1 MNKKD
6 MIVKEINDIRRINL
20 HLHTRASDGSLSPAQ
35 LVKQAKNI
43 GLDLIS
49 ITDHDTMDAYKQIP
63 EDNAPLRILPGMEI
77 SSMHQGNDVHILAYG
92 CDFRNKALIELSEN
106 YLIGRRDRAIKMIE
120 LLSELGIDIEIEEVV
135 AMAGSGELIVRP
147 HIAQVLVQRGY
158 VRTKNEAF
166 EKYIGNFKPAFAP
179 KPEVSVPDVISV
191 IQGAG
196 GFAVVA
202 HPGKLSSP
210 DLVEEFITYGLDGIE
225 VWHPDHYQY
234 QVDEFITIAQN
245 NGLYMTAGSDFHGEN
260 KDSVLYDNVPATE
273 LILESVRKL
282 YLEYKC
288 RNR

>member
-1 MNKKD
+1 

-20 HLHTRASDGSLSPAQ
+20 HLHSRASDGSLTPMQ
-35 LVKQAKNI
+35 LIKQAKNI

-63 EDNAPLRILPGMEI
+63 ADNAPLRILPGMEI

-92 CDFRNKALIELSEN
+92 CDFENKALIELSEK
-106 YLIGRRDRAIKMIE
+106 YLVGRRDRAIKMIE
-120 LLSELGIDIEIEEVV
+120 LLGELGMDIQLEDVI

-147 HIAQVLVQRGY
+147 HIAQVLVQQGY

-179 KPEVSVPDVISV
+179 KPDFPVPDVISV
-191 IQGAG
+191 IHGAG
-196 GFAVVA
+196 GFAVIA
-202 HPGKLSSP
+202 HPGKLSDP
-210 DLVEEFITYGLDGIE
+210 DYIEEFITFGIDGLE

-260 KDSVLYDNVPATE
+260 KDSLLYDTVPACE
-273 LILESVRKL
+273 IILESVRKL
-282 YLEYKC
+282 YREYKC
-288 RNR
+288 RDR

>member
-1 MNKKD
+1 
-6 MIVKEINDIRRINL
+6 MIVKEIKDIRRINL
-20 HLHTRASDGSLSPAQ
+20 HLHTRASDGMLSPAQ

-63 EDNAPLRILPGMEI
+63 EDYAPLRILPGMEI

-92 CDFRNKALIELSEN
+92 CDFKNEALIELSEN
-106 YLIGRRDRAIKMIE
+106 YLVGRRDRALKMIE
-120 LLSELGIDIEIEEVV
+120 LLSELGMDIEIDEVL
-135 AMAGSGELIVRP
+135 AMAGSGELIARP
-147 HIAQVLVQRGY
+147 HIAQVLVHHGY

-179 KPEVSVPDVISV
+179 KPEFSVPDVISV
-191 IQGAG
+191 IHGAG

-202 HPGKLSSP
+202 HPGKLTNP
-210 DLVEEFITYGLDGIE
+210 DYVEEFITFGLDGIE

-234 QVDEFITIAQN
+234 QVNEFIDIAQN

-260 KDSVLYDNVPATE
+260 KDSVLYDNVPASE

-282 YLEYKC
+282 YQEYKC

>member
-1 MNKKD
+1 

>member
-1 MNKKD
+1 

-20 HLHTRASDGSLSPAQ
+20 HLHTRASDGSLTPMQ
-35 LVKQAKNI
+35 VIKQAKDI

-63 EDNAPLRILPGMEI
+63 EDNAPLRILPGIEI

-92 CDFRNKALIELSEN
+92 CDFENKALIELSEN
-106 YLIGRRDRAIKMIE
+106 YHIGRRDRAIKMIE
-120 LLSELGIDIEIEEVV
+120 LLGELGMDIQLEEVV

-158 VRTKNEAF
+158 VRSKNEAF

-179 KPEVSVPDVISV
+179 KPDVPVPDVISV
-191 IQGAG
+191 IHGAG
-196 GFAVVA
+196 GFAVIA
-202 HPGKLSSP
+202 HPGKLSDP
-210 DLVEEFITYGLDGIE
+210 DYIEEFITFGIDGLE

-260 KDSVLYDNVPATE
+260 KDSLLYDTVPACE
-273 LILESVRKL
+273 IILESVRKL
-282 YLEYKC
+282 YREYKC
-288 RNR
+288 RDR